1 MLAQAGQVRV
11 WLSGSRLFG
20 QLLIVEFRVDLIESL
35 EIRSPPLL
43 FAHSVASHP
52 ASRYVGIFQ
61 SVNPMP
67 FLPTLPSGFTRAI
80 SPYNTLEAADK
91 VFVTESALLAHLGQR
106 KTSPS
111 STTCPIPAETEARLV
126 EALMLIF
133 RHADMAK
140 ASPQDVHD
148 DLTTLTSLSDE
159 SAVLIAKFW
168 KNRSKYSAGTP
179 AEDGAEVQVKQA
191 LQHGTLVGLD
201 WVLGVALSSSQCS
214 RLQQPFVVVNVKV
227 LSGQGLV
234 DTHPIE
240 MTFTEFQKFKRNME
254 DVAAAL
260 ERS

>member
-111 STTCPIPAETEARLV
+111 STTCPIPA
-126 EALMLIF
+126 
-133 RHADMAK
+133 
-140 ASPQDVHD
+140 QDVHD